1 VSRGKI
7 KLSFRGRKKP
17 EAPPSVAAATEG
29 VAGAVGCGTASQT
42 QSVTQS
48 EIYDCVDP
56 ERVAYLILW
65 KRLKSVAG
73 DEFARLNTGVLLTR
87 ENRTGREPKW

>member
-17 EAPPSVAAATEG
+17 EAPAFG
-29 VAGAVGCGTASQT
+29 RRGDRRRGAVGWVTASQT
-42 QSVTQS
+42 QSATQS

-87 ENRTGREPKW
+87 ENRAGREPKW